1 MSATIS
7 STAAA
12 AAKSQTQNPA
22 FDLGGCG
29 IGVTGGG
36 SELGSAIALGLAAA
50 GATVVICG
58 RTPSTLER
66 VLAEAKSRAL
76 PGVVIAEL
84 ADVCCDDDLERVLD
98 RIESEA
104 GRVTGWV
111 NNAHPAQAA
120 VARAEPWMEL
130 SRAPFEASVAS
141 ALGAFALATQAAAAR
156 MSRGSEQ
163 PERAGAAANAGAI
176 VNVASIYGVV
186 SPQPRVYSRAGQ
198 FASPPAYGAAK
209 AGIIQLTRHAASS
222 LAGLGIRVNCVS
234 PGPFPSSAVRQ
245 HEDFIEDLACQI
257 PLGRVGNP
265 EEIAGPVTFL
275 LSRAASYVTGQNL
288 MVDGGWT
295 TW

>member
-1 MSATIS
+1 MSGTPHPES
-7 STAAA
+7 G
-12 AAKSQTQNPA
+12 NPA
-22 FDLGGCG
+22 FDLRGHG

-66 VLAEAKSRAL
+66 VQAEAKSRGL
-76 PGVVIAEL
+76 PGTVIAEL

-98 RIESEA
+98 RIEAEA

-120 VARAEPWMEL
+120 VARAEPLMEL
-130 SRAPFEASVAS
+130 SRSSFEASVAS

-156 MSRGSEQ
+156 MSRG
-163 PERAGAAANAGAI
+163 PEPRVPTPASACAGAI
-176 VNVASIYGVV
+176 VNVASIYGAV
-186 SPQPRVYSRAGQ
+186 SPQPKVYSRAPQ
-198 FASPPAYGAAK
+198 FASPPAYGVVK
-209 AGIIQLTRHAASS
+209 AGIIQLTRHAACS
-222 LAGLGIRVNCVS
+222 LAELAIRVNCVS
-234 PGPFPSSAVRQ
+234 PGPFPSQEVRQ
-245 HEDFIEDLACQI
+245 HEDFIEDLASRV

-265 EEIAGPVTFL
+265 EEVAGPVVFL
-275 LSRAASYVTGQNL
+275 LSPAASFVTGQNL